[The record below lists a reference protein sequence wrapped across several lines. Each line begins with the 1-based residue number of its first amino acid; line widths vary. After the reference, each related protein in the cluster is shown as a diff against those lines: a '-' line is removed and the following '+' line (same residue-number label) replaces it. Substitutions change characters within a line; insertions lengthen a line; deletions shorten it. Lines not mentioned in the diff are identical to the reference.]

1 MKKIF
6 IGKNEKKGNMNLKLT
21 FSEIQSN
28 ANKHKA
34 GQILTFEKKLKVTI

>member
-21 FSEIQSN
+21 FFEIQTN
-28 ANKHKA
+28 TNKHKTD
-34 GQILTFEKKLKVTI
+34 QILTFEKKLKVTL